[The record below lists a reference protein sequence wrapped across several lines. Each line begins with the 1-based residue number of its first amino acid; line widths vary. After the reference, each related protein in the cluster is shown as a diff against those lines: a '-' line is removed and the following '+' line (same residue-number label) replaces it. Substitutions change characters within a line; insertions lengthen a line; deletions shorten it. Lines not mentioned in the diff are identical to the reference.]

1 MAINNTKTFWVEE
14 AMIESWN
21 SMRSKPLL
29 EWEKEELLDNLA
41 PHLRR
46 ASILAKDKRKWHD
59 TFLAWAVVKADFE
72 MTNIKNKTMEKDEAY
87 EILGSWEWDVKLA
100 AHELVKALMMK
111 EEKWCETNCRAC
123 SSDCLFNNNTKEE
136 WMTTK

>member
-1 MAINNTKTFWVEE
+1 
-14 AMIESWN
+14 
-21 SMRSKPLL
+21 
-29 EWEKEELLDNLA
+29 
-41 PHLRR
+41 
-46 ASILAKDKRKWHD
+46 
-59 TFLAWAVVKADFE
+59 
-72 MTNIKNKTMEKDEAY
+72 MEKDEAY

-136 WMTTK
+136 WKTTK